1 MGILSNTVS
10 VCQYQVL
17 GEVPADN
24 FFAWSGEC
32 LAANAFHP
40 IEQTSEE
47 LSVGWVHLADPKEQ
61 DFSSDQVFRRDHYLI
76 FSLRRDQRRV
86 PAALMR
92 AHLEQAQNDFLA
104 AHPGL
109 QRVGKQKKEELR
121 EAVRGALLARTLPIP
136 AVYDAVWDTR
146 SNLLTFTSLSPKVTE
161 LFEGLFKQTFK
172 GLRLV
177 ALHPMARA
185 AQVIPEALRPAL
197 QQANRATTEAVLE
210 QIQQNAWLGSDF
222 LRWLL
227 YQTLESPST
236 YQVNQPGPA
245 AGGEPFVAT
254 LNDRLVLL
262 GGAEGGLQ
270 KITVAGPQDHFG
282 EVRAALQHDKQIIE
296 ANLTMEK
303 QEHAWKMTFKAGLF
317 HFAGYKAPAVKL
329 EKDAIT
335 NADSE
340 KEALFYERMF
350 VLEEGLQLFDSLLAT
365 FLERRLGDWAVIEK
379 DISEWLEQA

>member
-17 GEVPADN
+17 GEVPADD

-47 LSVGWVHLADPKEQ
+47 LSVGWVHLADPKEP
-61 DFSSDQVFRRDHYLI
+61 DFSSDQIFRRDHYLV

-146 SNLLTFTSLSPKVTE
+146 NNLLTFTSLSPKVTE
-161 LFEGLFKQTFK
+161 LFEGLFKQTFT

-185 AQVIPEALRPAL
+185 AQVIPEALQPAL

-222 LRWLL
+222 LRWLF

-262 GGAEGGLQ
+262 GGTEGGLQ

-282 EVRAALQHDKQIIE
+282 EVRVALQHDKQIIE

-329 EKDAIT
+329 EKDALT
-335 NADSE
+335 DADSE

-350 VLEEGLQLFDSLLAT
+350 VVEEGLQLFDSLLAT
-365 FLERRLGDWAVIEK
+365 FLEQRLGDWAGMEK
-379 DISEWLEQA
+379 RITEWLEQA

>member
-10 VCQYQVL
+10 ICQFQVI
-17 GEVPADN
+17 GETSTDD
-24 FFAWSGEC
+24 FFAWAGEC

-61 DFSSDQVFRRDHYLI
+61 DFSLPQVCRRDHYLI

-92 AHLEQAQNDFLA
+92 AHLEQAQNDFLS
-104 AHPGL
+104 AHPGQ

-161 LFEGLFKQTFK
+161 LFEGLFKQTFT

-185 AQVIPEALRPAL
+185 ARVVPATLQPAL

-222 LRWLL
+222 LLWLL

-236 YQVNQPGPA
+236 YQVKQPGIA
-245 AGGEPFVAT
+245 AEGESFVAT

-262 GGAEGGLQ
+262 GGIEGGLQ

-282 EVRAALQHDKQIIE
+282 EVRAALQHGKQIIE

-303 QEHAWKMTFKAGLF
+303 QEHAWKMTFKGGLF

-335 NADSE
+335 DAASE
-340 KEALFYERMF
+340 KEALFYERMA
-350 VLEEGLQLFDSLLAT
+350 VLEEGLQLFDSLLST
-365 FLERRLGDWAVIEK
+365 FLEQRLRDWSVVEK
-379 DISEWLEQA
+379 DITGWLEQA

>member
-161 LFEGLFKQTFK
+161 LFEGLFKQTFT
-172 GLRLV
+172 GWRLV

-185 AQVIPEALRPAL
+185 ARVVPAALQPAL
-197 QQANRATTEAVLE
+197 QQANRATTDAVLE

-222 LRWLL
+222 LLWLL

-236 YQVNQPGPA
+236 YQVKQPGIA
-245 AGGEPFVAT
+245 AEGESFVAT

-262 GGAEGGLQ
+262 GGIEGGLQ

-365 FLERRLGDWAVIEK
+365 FLEQRLRDWSVVEK
-379 DISEWLEQA
+379 DITGWLEQA